1 MSALEGLDDSRTV
14 NETVYRRI
22 REFVLAGGVPIGAR
36 LDERALSEQLAVS
49 RTPVRDAIAKLASE
63 GLVDYRPHQGSFVRR
78 LTVKEVNDLY
88 VLRQELEGLAV
99 RLAMTHA
106 TPAFVAELR
115 EIVEGSEEALS
126 RRDLVAFAA
135 HDHRMH
141 ELFASRSQNAALVDV
156 LARIDSLIRMAR
168 NLANQHPGLPETTD
182 QERHVLLRAVE
193 ESDVEAAVKSMRQH
207 IESVRIALIEELEDP
222 RSGEAGRPPA

>member
-1 MSALEGLDDSRTV
+1 MTALEGIDDSRTV
-14 NETVYRRI
+14 NETVYRRL
-22 REFVLAGGVPIGAR
+22 REFILSGGVPIGAR

-63 GLVDYRPHQGSFVRR
+63 GIVDYRPHQGSFVRR

-99 RLAMTHA
+99 RLAMA
-106 TPAFVAELR
+106 RSSPAFVEELR
-115 EIVEGSEEALS
+115 AVVAGSEAALAA
-126 RRDLVAFAA
+126 RDLVAFAA

-141 ELFASRSQNAALVDV
+141 VLFATHADNAALADV
-156 LARIDSLIRMAR
+156 LSRIDSLIRMAR

-182 QERHVLLRAVE
+182 EERHALLRAVQRD
-193 ESDVEAAVKSMRQH
+193 DVDAAVLSMRQH
-207 IESVRIALIEELEDP
+207 IDSVRVALVEELD
-222 RSGEAGRPPA
+222 GL